1 MNQITIVGNVGSDPE
16 ILTSTN
22 GIKTAKYSIA
32 VTKKIKDEK
41 KTTWF
46 RIIQFRYSAE
56 FAENYIKK
64 GMKILIVGEI
74 EIDEYTDKNGIKQK
88 SIQIIGEKC
97 EIMSSLERDSNRDS
111 EFGTNKNQPQQP
123 ESQPQT
129 FLESIDSESGDLPF

>member
-16 ILTSTN
+16 ISTSTN

-97 EIMSSLERDSNRDS
+97 EIMSSLERDS
-111 EFGTNKNQPQQP
+111 EFGTNKNQPQQQP

>member
-74 EIDEYTDKNGIKQK
+74 EIDEYIDKNGIKQK

-97 EIMSSLERDSNRDS
+97 EIMSSIERDS
-111 EFGTNKNQPQQP
+111 EFATNKNEPQQP
-123 ESQPQT
+123 ETKPQS
-129 FLESIDSESGDLPF
+129 FLESIDSDSGDLPF

>member
-16 ILTSTN
+16 ISTSTN
-22 GIKTAKYSIA
+22 GIKSAKYSIA
-32 VTKKIKDEK
+32 VTKKNKDEK

-56 FAENYIKK
+56 FAENYIIK

-111 EFGTNKNQPQQP
+111 ESQSNKNEPERIPQPQP
-123 ESQPQT
+123 
-129 FLESIDSESGDLPF
+129 IDSDSGDLPF

>member
-16 ILTSTN
+16 ITTTTN

-97 EIMSSLERDSNRDS
+97 EIMSSIERDSES
-111 EFGTNKNQPQQP
+111 TTNKNEPQQP
-123 ESQPQT
+123 ETKPQS
-129 FLESIDSESGDLPF
+129 FLESIDSDSGDLPF

>member
-16 ILTSTN
+16 ISTSTN
-22 GIKTAKYSIA
+22 GIKSAKYSIA

-97 EIMSSLERDSNRDS
+97 EIMSSLERDSNRES
-111 EFGTNKNQPQQP
+111 ESVSNKNQPEP
-123 ESQPQT
+123 IPQPQS
-129 FLESIDSESGDLPF
+129 FLESIESESGDLPF

>member
-16 ILTSTN
+16 ITTSTN

-97 EIMSSLERDSNRDS
+97 EIMSSIERDSES
-111 EFGTNKNQPQQP
+111 STNKNEPQQP
-123 ESQPQT
+123 ESKPQS
-129 FLESIDSESGDLPF
+129 FLESIDSDSGDLPF

>member
-16 ILTSTN
+16 ISTSTN

-97 EIMSSLERDSNRDS
+97 EIMSSLERDS
-111 EFGTNKNQPQQP
+111 EFGTNKNQPQQQP

-129 FLESIDSESGDLPF
+129 FLESIESESGDLPF

>member
-16 ILTSTN
+16 ISTSTN
-22 GIKTAKYSIA
+22 GIKSAKYSIA

-97 EIMSSLERDSNRDS
+97 EIMSSLERDSNRES
-111 EFGTNKNQPQQP
+111 ESVSNKNEPEPIPKPQ
-123 ESQPQT
+123 S
-129 FLESIDSESGDLPF
+129 FLESIESESGDLPF

>member
-16 ILTSTN
+16 ISTSTN

-97 EIMSSLERDSNRDS
+97 EIMSSLERDSNRES
-111 EFGTNKNQPQQP
+111 ESQSNKNEPEPIPKPQ
-123 ESQPQT
+123 S
-129 FLESIDSESGDLPF
+129 FLESIESESGDLPF

>member
-16 ILTSTN
+16 ISTSTN
-22 GIKTAKYSIA
+22 GIKSAKYSIA
-32 VTKKIKDEK
+32 VTKKNKDEK

-111 EFGTNKNQPQQP
+111 ESQSNKNEPERIPQPQP
-123 ESQPQT
+123 
-129 FLESIDSESGDLPF
+129 IDSDSGDLPF

>member
-16 ILTSTN
+16 VSTSTN

-32 VTKKIKDEK
+32 VTKKTKDEK

-97 EIMSSLERDSNRDS
+97 EIMSSNDRES
-111 EFGTNKNQPQQP
+111 ESGTNKNQPQQQP
-123 ESQPQT
+123 ESKP
-129 FLESIDSESGDLPF
+129 FLETIESESGDLPF

>member
-16 ILTSTN
+16 ISTSTN

-97 EIMSSLERDSNRDS
+97 KIMSSLERDS
-111 EFGTNKNQPQQP
+111 EFGTNKNQPQQQP

-129 FLESIDSESGDLPF
+129 FLESIESESGDLPF

>member
-32 VTKKIKDEK
+32 VTKKTKDEK

-97 EIMSSLERDSNRDS
+97 EIMSSLERDSNRES
-111 EFGTNKNQPQQP
+111 ESQSNKNEPETIQKPQ
-123 ESQPQT
+123 S
-129 FLESIDSESGDLPF
+129 FLESIESESGDLPF

>member
-1 MNQITIVGNVGSDPE
+1 MSDRIRKFQHQPTE
-16 ILTSTN
+16 SKRRNIPSQSL
-22 GIKTAKYSIA
+22 
-32 VTKKIKDEK
+32 KKLRMKK

-97 EIMSSLERDSNRDS
+97 EIMSSLERDS
-111 EFGTNKNQPQQP
+111 ELGTNKNQPQQQP

-129 FLESIDSESGDLPF
+129 FLESIESESGDLPF

>member
-16 ILTSTN
+16 ITTSTN

-97 EIMSSLERDSNRDS
+97 EIMSSIERDSES
-111 EFGTNKNQPQQP
+111 STNKNEPQHP
-123 ESQPQT
+123 ESKPQA
-129 FLESIDSESGDLPF
+129 FLESIDSDSGDLPF

>member
-16 ILTSTN
+16 ISTSTN

-111 EFGTNKNQPQQP
+111 EFGSNKNEPEPIPKPQ
-123 ESQPQT
+123 S
-129 FLESIDSESGDLPF
+129 FLESIESESGDLPF

>member
-16 ILTSTN
+16 VSTSTN

-32 VTKKIKDEK
+32 VTKKTKDEK

-97 EIMSSLERDSNRDS
+97 EIMSSNDRES
-111 EFGTNKNQPQQP
+111 EFESNKNNPNLKQQP
-123 ESQPQT
+123 ESKP
-129 FLESIDSESGDLPF
+129 FLETIESESGDLPF

>member
-16 ILTSTN
+16 ISTSTN

-32 VTKKIKDEK
+32 VTKKSKDEK

-97 EIMSSLERDSNRDS
+97 EIMSSLERDS
-111 EFGTNKNQPQQP
+111 EFGTNKNQPQQQP

-129 FLESIDSESGDLPF
+129 FLESIESESGDLPF

>member
-16 ILTSTN
+16 ISTSTN
-22 GIKTAKYSIA
+22 GIKMAKYSIA

-97 EIMSSLERDSNRDS
+97 EIMSSLERDSNRES
-111 EFGTNKNQPQQP
+111 ESVSNKNQPEP
-123 ESQPQT
+123 IPQPQS
-129 FLESIDSESGDLPF
+129 FLESIESESGDLPF

>member
-16 ILTSTN
+16 ISTSTN
-22 GIKTAKYSIA
+22 GIKIAKYSIA
-32 VTKKIKDEK
+32 VTKKSKDEK

-74 EIDEYTDKNGIKQK
+74 EIDEYIDKDGNKQK
-88 SIQIIGEKC
+88 SIQIIGDKC
-97 EIMSSLERDSNRDS
+97 EIMSNNEKQSDNEKQS
-111 EFGTNKNQPQQP
+111 EPIAKN
-123 ESQPQT
+123 ESKQNNS
-129 FLESIDSESGDLPF
+129 FDLNESDDFPF

>member
-16 ILTSTN
+16 ISTSTN
-22 GIKTAKYSIA
+22 GIKVAKYSIA
-32 VTKKIKDEK
+32 VTKKSKEEK

-74 EIDEYTDKNGIKQK
+74 EIDEYIDKDGNKQK
-88 SIQIIGEKC
+88 SIQIVGDKC
-97 EIMSSLERDSNRDS
+97 EIMSNNEKQS
-111 EFGTNKNQPQQP
+111 EPIAKNESKQTNSFDLVQ
-123 ESQPQT
+123 S
-129 FLESIDSESGDLPF
+129 DDLPF